1 MKVQDRKAY
10 SKKYYQE
17 HRKWYL
23 EANRRFRMIYPG
35 YHRKY
40 QEQQSKYK
48 RGWYEENRER
58 WNEYMREYRAKQKF
72 RKEYN

>member
-1 MKVQDRKAY
+1 MKDRKAY
-10 SKKYYQE
+10 MKKYYQE
-17 HRKWYL
+17 HRKEYL
-23 EANRRFRMIYPG
+23 EANRRFRISHPG

-40 QEQQSKYK
+40 QEQQSEYK